1 MHTVEQDGVSTDFIG
16 AWQAA
21 LKHLSVMGGDSI
33 RWLRAYLDQPFAEH
47 LSFVLGNQLFFVYVQ
62 AAEFQDLPTEEVFLW
77 CSKQANAIPCRLPMV
92 VAAGEWTRRNQG
104 WGLNHAVTGKPVDP
118 AALVSEE
125 LILMTDWEVHD
136 VGIQVVAQHLSREN
150 CSVISRQPD
159 PRIFPQLWFDDN
171 GHSFWA
177 LVNATRDPAALP
189 RLNEGIR
196 AQAQTMAQELGSRGF
211 FGSVLVTSCDAVV
224 DDEGNWENLTPL
236 FRGHP
241 LQVSFDGLQ
250 PAFSVS

>member
-159 PRIFPQLWFDDN
+159 RGSFPNCGLMITGTPFGRWLMRPGILRPCRALMRVFELRRRLWRRN
-171 GHSFWA
+171 
-177 LVNATRDPAALP
+177 
-189 RLNEGIR
+189 
-196 AQAQTMAQELGSRGF
+196 
-211 FGSVLVTSCDAVV
+211 
-224 DDEGNWENLTPL
+224 
-236 FRGHP
+236 
-241 LQVSFDGLQ
+241 
-250 PAFSVS
+250 